1 MDFFPNL
8 NADSLLQIMFEVH
21 QQNETIYNNFDIT
34 NCKPIYPN
42 NLKKKADEVYLE
54 FKKLNLDR
62 GTVDVNHYFWAER
75 INSAISKALLN
86 NVNNIKILNGC
97 CTKNIVILK
106 DFMNYLYNLLKK
118 KINLK
123 IFYIILYDII

>member
-21 QQNETIYNNFDIT
+21 QQNETIYNYFDIT

-42 NLKKKADEVYLE
+42 NLKNKADEVYLE

-62 GTVDVNHYFWAER
+62 GTVDFNHYFWAER
-75 INSAISKALLN
+75 INSAISEALLN

-97 CTKNIVILK
+97 CTQEHCHIKR
-106 DFMNYLYNLLKK
+106 FYELYIQSIKK
-118 KINLK
+118 K
-123 IFYIILYDII
+123 D